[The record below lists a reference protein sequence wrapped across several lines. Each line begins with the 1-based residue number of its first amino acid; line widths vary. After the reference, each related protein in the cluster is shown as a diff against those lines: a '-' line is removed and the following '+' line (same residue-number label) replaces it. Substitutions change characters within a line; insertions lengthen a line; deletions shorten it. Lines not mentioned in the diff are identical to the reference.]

1 AIIPSQDDADYTR
14 ECTDAT
20 GKVVTCRAND
30 QILSVFDEWTPDQVR
45 DVIQSEPL
53 RARLFRKVAI
63 FAGLNRPLGLRDYR
77 KALRKFDG
85 DECEM
90 QAKYP
95 ATHVEQMTTGYQI
108 NSTELPFD
116 TYQLFQESRRIF
128 ILIMVA
134 LYFISLSTVFTLLAW
149 GTSCLEINLTFW
161 NFLPSGFLLLSGLGE
176 NFFNGTRDTCMI
188 VHSFAVLVGVYV
200 SLPII
205 GAIVLVRLLDNK
217 ASLIACTDVILLTV
231 RNGVPEVV
239 VRLSSASGGM
249 LRNFSVHSHVY
260 FKAYDTTN
268 EKHYLMQQPIEFI
281 GPHKLGHYPSFVK
294 HYCTDDSPLLKHGAI
309 VIDEFGVPS
318 WNPEKL
324 AFIGLSFDADGSKGC
339 DRMFGYH
346 PRTFIQPNKKGQ
358 MPFFVNSCPVSH
370 FHWLKYKGEVSPF
383 SDLSRL
389 SKWEYIEKDASR
401 SEAEA
406 SDRRRTSGST
416 VSAPAK
422 LPKDGSASSSSTNR
436 LTRLLS
442 EMFRVPPQFMYVRC
456 STLLARISATRK
468 ASNFP
473 TAIQSQH
480 ENSPAIVE
488 RIVTATRKRRKH
500 PGNGGQNSG
509 SCGRETARLEGMS
522 GVTPNCRR
530 RRAAEGGEGKH
541 IARQASNNHERV
553 SGQQSQADNQKQ
565 RRVNP
570 FKSILQKVVER
581 GRRIFSPKL
590 LAQVKFCLAEKGG
603 RNNPRRGGERGRD
616 DKAPPG
622 LPLSTAK
629 IHPKE
634 KGPRARGTYPKDLDR
649 DTHGREG
656 RTMSSSSAV
665 AMSADP
671 IHSRPP
677 SASASSSSTPP
688 PPRSVPPCACC
699 GHARPDVV
707 VSGCPGGCAY
717 HARCLDLAAL
727 IRAQGNTTSH
737 GKSVAVHRCP
747 GCGSSCNGLAML
759 PLDFREMDAAQ
770 KGTSSSGGRDRS
782 APSSSSSGAASSSG
796 GPPPRRRP
804 GEQAP
809 SRPAPHVGSR
819 AGRVLLRPQ
828 RPPGREVESGGD
840 RLPRRADTALRR
852 GQPPPEQRTE
862 AHRLPKPDA
871 QVEAVPPHEED
882 EARPPQHTALPH
894 GHRVHTRPEQGGL
907 PLGARGLLRQLH
919 RRRRRADRDTVPH
932 GTGVAGSHRGTADLH
947 EDRVR
952 RVRVAQERRRHGEED
967 RPRDE

>member
-1 AIIPSQDDADYTR
+1 VRRAAQKGATRLRPSEAGKETDSPRAIENRRTSPPSRRSYHLSLVMDGSKDRGPSASSVVNSRNGSSVVNRKSTKKVRGIQAIIPSQDDADYTR

-30 QILSVFDEWTPDQVR
+30 QILSVFDEWTPEQVR

-63 FAGLNRPLGLRDYR
+63 LAGLNRPLGLRDYR

-95 ATHVEQMTTGYQI
+95 VTHVEQMNMGYQI

-116 TYQLFQESRRIF
+116 TYQLFKESRRIF
-128 ILIMVA
+128 ILLMVA

-176 NFFNGTRDTCMI
+176 NFYNGTRDTCMI

-339 DRMFGYH
+339 DRIFGYH

-389 SKWEYIEKDASR
+389 SKWEYLEK
-401 SEAEA
+401 E
-406 SDRRRTSGST
+406 
-416 VSAPAK
+416 
-422 LPKDGSASSSSTNR
+422 
-436 LTRLLS
+436 
-442 EMFRVPPQFMYVRC
+442 FRV
-456 STLLARISATRK
+456 
-468 ASNFP
+468 
-473 TAIQSQH
+473 
-480 ENSPAIVE
+480 
-488 RIVTATRKRRKH
+488 
-500 PGNGGQNSG
+500 
-509 SCGRETARLEGMS
+509 
-522 GVTPNCRR
+522 
-530 RRAAEGGEGKH
+530 
-541 IARQASNNHERV
+541 
-553 SGQQSQADNQKQ
+553 
-565 RRVNP
+565 
-570 FKSILQKVVER
+570 
-581 GRRIFSPKL
+581 
-590 LAQVKFCLAEKGG
+590 
-603 RNNPRRGGERGRD
+603 
-616 DKAPPG
+616 
-622 LPLSTAK
+622 
-629 IHPKE
+629 
-634 KGPRARGTYPKDLDR
+634 
-649 DTHGREG
+649 
-656 RTMSSSSAV
+656 
-665 AMSADP
+665 
-671 IHSRPP
+671 
-677 SASASSSSTPP
+677 
-688 PPRSVPPCACC
+688 
-699 GHARPDVV
+699 
-707 VSGCPGGCAY
+707 
-717 HARCLDLAAL
+717 
-727 IRAQGNTTSH
+727 
-737 GKSVAVHRCP
+737 
-747 GCGSSCNGLAML
+747 
-759 PLDFREMDAAQ
+759 
-770 KGTSSSGGRDRS
+770 
-782 APSSSSSGAASSSG
+782 
-796 GPPPRRRP
+796 
-804 GEQAP
+804 
-809 SRPAPHVGSR
+809 
-819 AGRVLLRPQ
+819 
-828 RPPGREVESGGD
+828 
-840 RLPRRADTALRR
+840 
-852 GQPPPEQRTE
+852 
-862 AHRLPKPDA
+862 
-871 QVEAVPPHEED
+871 
-882 EARPPQHTALPH
+882 
-894 GHRVHTRPEQGGL
+894 
-907 PLGARGLLRQLH
+907 
-919 RRRRRADRDTVPH
+919 
-932 GTGVAGSHRGTADLH
+932 
-947 EDRVR
+947 
-952 RVRVAQERRRHGEED
+952 
-967 RPRDE
+967 